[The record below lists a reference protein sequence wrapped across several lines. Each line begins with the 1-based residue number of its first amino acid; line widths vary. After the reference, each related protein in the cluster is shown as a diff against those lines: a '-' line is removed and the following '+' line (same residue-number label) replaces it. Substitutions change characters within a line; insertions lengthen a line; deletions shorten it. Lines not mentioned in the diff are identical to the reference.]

1 MMIDIQ
7 SHIVEFRN
15 GESGKHVF
23 HMDKVIQL
31 LLDKIVQKTDNHPS
45 LWQERILIR
54 TASAL
59 HDIGKIGID
68 EAIPK

>member
-1 MMIDIQ
+1 MIDIQ

-15 GESGKHVF
+15 GESGKHVL

-31 LLDKIVQKTDNHPS
+31 LLDKIVQKTDKYPS

-54 TASAL
+54 T
-59 HDIGKIGID
+59 GICI
-68 EAIPK
+68 A